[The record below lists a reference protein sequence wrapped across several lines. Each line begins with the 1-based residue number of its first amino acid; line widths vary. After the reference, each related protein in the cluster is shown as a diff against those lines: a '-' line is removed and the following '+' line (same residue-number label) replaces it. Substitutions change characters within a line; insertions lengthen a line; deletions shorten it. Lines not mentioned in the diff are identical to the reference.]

1 MLVRQ
6 RLHDSFKLWCW
17 FFDLTILYILQREKE
32 KETKKEKRQ
41 TDPSTSYPDVV
52 EGAFVGDIIEQEKS

>member
-1 MLVRQ
+1 MSVMLVRQ

-32 KETKKEKRQ
+32 KEKRQ

-52 EGAFVGDIIEQEKS
+52 EGAFVGDIIEQEES